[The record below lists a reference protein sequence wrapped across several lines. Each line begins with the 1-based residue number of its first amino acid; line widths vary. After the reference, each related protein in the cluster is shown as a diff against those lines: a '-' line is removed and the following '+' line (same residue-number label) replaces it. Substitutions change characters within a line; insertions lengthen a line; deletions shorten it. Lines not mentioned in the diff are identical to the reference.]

1 MAYNANENHARDDRA
16 CRVRLCGHNACCKLS
31 PSVSRLPSGILVV
44 HCHAI

>member
-1 MAYNANENHARDDRA
+1 MAYNATKITLDDRA